1 MQGSRWD
8 RAGSSRRL
16 TRLWAQKE
24 VDRRI
29 VWSAAV
35 LLALCALS
43 VLALNSANV
52 LAQEPDTNWDAKY
65 WGNATLTGDTV
76 ITRQDAALDFDWGE
90 GSPGTGVPVDNFSAR
105 WERQIS
111 IAADESGNYI
121 FTVEVDDGVRLYVDD
136 ELLIE
141 SWIVQA
147 KATYKATVSL
157 SEGQHDIRVDYYES
171 SGEASIAVSWAREP
185 ELPTTYWQ
193 GEYFNNSTLEGTPD
207 LTRGDA
213 RIGFD
218 WGEGSPAEGL
228 NADGFS
234 VRWGRKLQLP
244 AGDYRFTVTVDDGV
258 RLIVGDR
265 TLLDHW
271 QEQAPTSYSQIIYFD
286 GDPVIVR
293 MEYFESTGEA
303 EASLTWHSLD
313 ITPTATPT
321 SDGTALPT
329 STPAITT
336 TATITPTATLTP
348 TATATSTPSTPTPL
362 PTATPT
368 IAWQAQYWNNRNLE
382 GDATITQPESN
393 INYNWG
399 EGSPAGLNTDSFS
412 ARWTGQVT
420 LDADEY
426 RFDVVADDGI
436 RLFLNGVKRIEA
448 WSDHTATAYYY
459 TLQHDGGN
467 LSIVLEYYEHLESAQ
482 VQFSWGV
489 VPPPTPT
496 PTPTPTPAATAT
508 PDPRAT
514 VIVDDQDT
522 GFQRGGLSTTWRE
535 ETEGYSDHLY
545 WTNNNDK
552 TRSGYNW
559 GQWSPQLDAASYE
572 VFVYIPENRATTGN
586 ARYWISHSGG
596 FTLREVNQ
604 SLYSGQWVS
613 LGTYVFSGGDED
625 YISLSDVTY
634 ETYLSKNV
642 AWDAIKWEKR

>member
-1 MQGSRWD
+1 MQGSRRD
-8 RAGSSRRL
+8 RVVSLRRFS
-16 TRLWAQKE
+16 RLWERKV
-24 VDRRI
+24 VDRR
-29 VWSAAV
+29 VAWSAVV

-43 VLALNSANV
+43 VLALNSVDVFAHDSTTTW
-52 LAQEPDTNWDAKY
+52 EAKY
-65 WGNATLTGDTV
+65 WSNATLTGDPV
-76 ITRQDAALDFDWGE
+76 ILRQDATLNFDWGE
-90 GSPGTGVPVDNFSAR
+90 DSPGTGVPIDNFSAR
-105 WERQIS
+105 WVRHLN
-111 IAADESGNYI
+111 IAADDAGTYI
-121 FTVEVDDGVRLYVDD
+121 FTVSVDDGVRLYVDD
-136 ELLIE
+136 ELIIE

-157 SEGQHDIRVDYYES
+157 SEGQHDVRVDYYES
-171 SGEASIAVSWAREP
+171 TGEASIAVSWAREP

-193 GEYFNNSTLEGTPD
+193 GEYFNNSTLEGTPH

-218 WGEGSPAEGL
+218 WGEGSPADGL

-258 RLIVGDR
+258 RLSVGDR
-265 TLLDHW
+265 TLIDQW
-271 QEQAPTSYSQIIYFD
+271 QEQAATSFSQIIYLD

-313 ITPTATPT
+313 ITPTTTPT

-329 STPAITT
+329 STPAITV
-336 TATITPTATLTP
+336 TATITPTAT
-348 TATATSTPSTPTPL
+348 ATPTPATPTPS
-362 PTATPT
+362 PTATPA

-382 GDATITQPESN
+382 GDPTITQQESD
-393 INYNWG
+393 IDYNWG
-399 EGSPAGLNTDSFS
+399 EGSPAGLNADSFS
-412 ARWTGQVT
+412 ARWSGQVT

-426 RFDVVADDGI
+426 RFDVVADDGV
-436 RLFLNGVKRIEA
+436 RLYLNGVKRIEA
-448 WSDHTATAYYY
+448 WSDHAATSYYY
-459 TLQHDGGN
+459 TLQHTGGN

-489 VPPPTPT
+489 VLPATPT
-496 PTPTPTPAATAT
+496 PTPTATPTATAT

-522 GFQRGGLSTTWRE
+522 GFQQGGLSTTWRE
-535 ETEGYSDHLY
+535 ESEGYSDHLY

-559 GQWSPQLDAASYE
+559 GQWSPTLDAASYE
-572 VFVYIPENRATTGN
+572 VFVYIPGNHATTTN

-596 FTLREVNQ
+596 FTLREINQ
-604 SLYSGQWVS
+604 SLYSAQWVS
-613 LGTYVFSGGDED
+613 LGTYVFNGNDED
-625 YISLSDVTY
+625 YITLSDVTY
-634 ETYLSKNV
+634 ETFLSTKV
-642 AWDAIKWEKR
+642 AWDAIKWEKQ